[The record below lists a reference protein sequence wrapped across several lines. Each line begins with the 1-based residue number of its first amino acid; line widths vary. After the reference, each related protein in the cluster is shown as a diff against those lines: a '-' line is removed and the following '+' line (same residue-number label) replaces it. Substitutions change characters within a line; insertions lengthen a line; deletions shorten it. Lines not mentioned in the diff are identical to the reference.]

1 MGPGSGKQVA
11 EGANRLFVMCQSH
24 HEHPFVSTAFVEHL
38 FDNVGG
44 HAVTLLRGCD
54 TRPARRRAGRIGLG
68 EQMFAIALRPI
79 YAVVQTG
86 VRVARAPTAEGA
98 TMAEVLKQQAAR
110 DLEFI
115 ADACASVAIPLGAR
129 DRRGRRP
136 QTPRRPSTPIWRAS
150 NVRATSSATP
160 PSPAPSRFA
169 STLRRRSRWPPPHAL
184 RPVGR

>member
-1 MGPGSGKQVA
+1 MGPGVRQTSGRGG
-11 EGANRLFVMCQSH
+11 ERLFVMCQSH
-24 HEHPFVSTAFVEHL
+24 HEHPFVSTALSNTCSIMLGAMRSLSYEGVTPDPHGVEQ
-38 FDNVGG
+38 GG
-44 HAVTLLRGCD
+44 LASV
-54 TRPARRRAGRIGLG
+54 

-98 TMAEVLKQQAAR
+98 TMAEVLSSKR
-110 DLEFI
+110 REILEFI
-115 ADACASVAIPLGAR
+115 AECLRERGYPPRCARSAR
-129 DRRGRRP
+129 P
-136 QTPRRPSTPIWRAS
+136 SASTPRRPSTPIWPCS